1 MKRICICFVVLM
13 GTLYHVNAQEK
24 LQKSTNIP
32 RPEDEIFK
40 QQVEYKHPGKSGVD
54 VFWNF
59 GKLNAVDKKYNI
71 RYRTEGITKDSIVGT
86 EHLTNYYYHSH
97 GDSLLLAGY
106 ENQTTVMNYSQ
117 PELLLRFPITYGD
130 SIGSYYY
137 GTGKYCGKLD
147 IISCGSSKS
156 VADAYG
162 MLILPSGDT
171 LRHVMRV
178 HTVKLISE
186 NTRLVSEPDT
196 VTVKGM
202 FLDYFSS
209 AAIQHHLDNDS
220 VTLMVDIY
228 KWYAAGYRYPIF
240 ETVTTGNLRDKS
252 KTPYFSTAFY
262 YPPTDHEYLGN
273 DEENKKIQKRLSK
286 EDLNNRGNENKH
298 SKNPM
303 LDDLAFRYNFYP
315 NPVQTTLL
323 VEYYISKEAMICY
336 ELYNL
341 SGMLIYRT
349 NPEKMQGGTHEY
361 QIDMRQH
368 AEGTYILRVRVNETT
383 YSEKIIKK

>member
-24 LQKSTNIP
+24 LQKSTNMP

-71 RYRTEGITKDSIVGT
+71 RYRTKGITKDSIVGT
-86 EHLTNYYYHSH
+86 EHQTNYYYCSH

-106 ENQTTVMNYSQ
+106 ENQTTVMNYSM
-117 PELLLRFPITYGD
+117 PELLLHFPVAYGD
-130 SIGSYYY
+130 SVGSYYY

-147 IISCGSSKS
+147 MTSCGSSKS

-171 LRHVMRV
+171 LHHVMRV

-196 VTVKGM
+196 VTGKGM
-202 FLDYFSS
+202 FWDYFSS
-209 AAIQHHLDNDS
+209 AAIQRHLDTDS
-220 VTLMVDIY
+220 VTLMVDTY

-240 ETVTTGNLRDKS
+240 ETVTTGNLS
-252 KTPYFSTAFY
+252 
-262 YPPTDHEYLGN
+262 
-273 DEENKKIQKRLSK
+273 
-286 EDLNNRGNENKH
+286 
-298 SKNPM
+298 
-303 LDDLAFRYNFYP
+303 
-315 NPVQTTLL
+315 
-323 VEYYISKEAMICY
+323 
-336 ELYNL
+336 
-341 SGMLIYRT
+341 
-349 NPEKMQGGTHEY
+349 
-361 QIDMRQH
+361 
-368 AEGTYILRVRVNETT
+368 
-383 YSEKIIKK
+383 